1 MRRLRVTES
10 RSILFMRSETLSD
23 NPVARCSRWEG
34 LARHVGQLSRTLPKS
49 IVCDDAPELTS
60 KATFFWAK
68 RAGVKLHLLQP
79 GNQTSVPSSNPS
91 TANSGSTAWT

>member
-1 MRRLRVTES
+1 
-10 RSILFMRSETLSD
+10 MRSETLSD

-68 RAGVKLHLLQP
+68 RAGVKLHFVQP

-91 TANSGSTAWT
+91 KVACYAQLPASNVARVQEYGQ